1 MQTSPRLRR
10 SNRPVTQFAVDCI
23 TKFIS
28 NGLDDGK
35 YINHNTTVACN
46 VTNRDRSISVFLH
59 ETELVN
65 LVIDRNDEPI
75 HLSVSI
81 GSRFTPQGNP
91 AETVIER
98 LNGILDIL
106 GIDGIIPEGV
116 RIFKDRENNRFCIGK
131 GDHFIPVGQRYAKNI
146 LIQPDAYELRFIRAD
161 NE

>member
-75 HLSVSI
+75 HLSISI

-106 GIDGIIPEGV
+106 GIDGIIPAGFLKTEKIIDFV
-116 RIFKDRENNRFCIGK
+116 LAREITPYQLDSVMLKIF
-131 GDHFIPVGQRYAKNI
+131 
-146 LIQPDAYELRFIRAD
+146 
-161 NE
+161 